1 MYHRGTKAQLHL
13 LVPRGSAALLEKR
26 AREKNKRP
34 SELALQVV
42 LDWMEQ
48 TFPPEELEVAKQGN
62 KEALEQAYANRIEGR
77 RNAFRW

>member
-1 MYHRGTKAQLHL
+1 
-13 LVPRGSAALLEKR
+13 
-26 AREKNKRP
+26 
-34 SELALQVV
+34 
-42 LDWMEQ
+42 MEQ